1 MRRLQKKKTSSSR
14 TAAVQVSS
22 DESLLTLGG
31 WRAPYLLPGSMTAEK
46 DRWSRN
52 MPYAIS
58 VPPTHSASA
67 EVSDAVPAHRYP
79 PGHSDE

>member
-46 DRWSRN
+46 DHVLCHIGAPLR
-52 MPYAIS
+52 I
-58 VPPTHSASA
+58 PPARKS
-67 EVSDAVPAHRYP
+67 PMRYQRT
-79 PGHSDE
+79 GTSNNNNE

>member
-46 DRWSRN
+46 DHALCHIGA
-52 MPYAIS
+52 PYAFRQRGS
-58 VPPTHSASA
+58 LRCGTSAPVPSRP
-67 EVSDAVPAHRYP
+67 
-79 PGHSDE
+79 

>member
-58 VPPTHSASA
+58 APPYAFRQHGSLRCGTSAPVPSRP
-67 EVSDAVPAHRYP
+67 
-79 PGHSDE
+79 